1 MLDFWGLAGTE
12 PALVSLVGGGGKTSL
27 MVALAQALAANGR
40 ATLVTTTTRIFTTQ
54 LTLAPA
60 ALTEAEASP
69 DRLQATLAR
78 HGWCMVVGQLNGEK
92 AQGVAIERPA
102 QWLAQPGVDVVLVEA
117 DGSRMRPFKVPA
129 DHEPVVPPE
138 STLLIPVV
146 GVQAV
151 NGRIATTAHRPER
164 VVALAQLLRPNRTR
178 PVTLNSR
185 LTPALIA
192 QLLTHR
198 QGGLK
203 DAPAAARI
211 IPFVN
216 QIETAVHFK
225 QARQIAALALRT
237 PAVTRVLLGTA
248 QGITPVW
255 ERHERITAV
264 ILAAGESKRMGP
276 VTKQLLPWGQ
286 TTLLGQTIAH
296 AQASSVFDC
305 LVVTGHE
312 AEAVAA
318 VAQAANVP
326 TVHNPNYAA
335 GEMLSSLKTAVA
347 HLPSQTQA
355 VLVMLADQPLVD
367 KPIIDQLLHAYWR
380 GESDLIA
387 PTYNGQRGNPVLIG
401 RAYFEELLA
410 LPTGAAP
417 RDLLHRHQ
425 ERLYLVP
432 VHSDAIL
439 TDLDRPEAYE
449 AALSRLQK
457 PQRFYREILKT
468 QKNQ

>member
-1 MLDFWGLAGTE
+1 MLHFWHLAGPE

-27 MVALAQALAANGR
+27 MIALAQALVANGR
-40 ATLVTTTTRIFTTQ
+40 AAIVTTTTRIFTSQ
-54 LTLAPA
+54 LALAPV
-60 ALTEAEASP
+60 ALTEEEASP
-69 DRLQATLAR
+69 RRLQETLAQ
-78 HGWCMVVGQLNGEK
+78 HGWCMVVGRLNGEK
-92 AQGVAIERPA
+92 AQGVAVERPA

-138 STLLIPVV
+138 TTLLIPVV

-151 NGRIATTAHRPER
+151 NGRIATAAHRPER
-164 VVALAQLLRPNRTR
+164 VVSLAQSLKPPGVRS
-178 PVTLNSR
+178 VTLNSR
-185 LTPALIA
+185 LTTTLIA
-192 QLLTHR
+192 QLLTHP

-203 DAPAAARI
+203 DAPAAARV

-225 QARQIAALALRT
+225 QARQIAALALRS
-237 PAVTRVLLGTA
+237 PAVSSVLLGTA

-264 ILAAGESKRMGP
+264 ILAAGQSKRMGA

-286 TTLLGQTIAH
+286 TTMLGQTIAQ
-296 AQASSVFDC
+296 AQASSLFDC

-318 VAQAANVP
+318 VAQAAGVA
-326 TVHNPNYAA
+326 TVHNPDYAD

-347 HLPSQTQA
+347 HLPDQIQA
-355 VLVMLADQPLVD
+355 ILVMLADQPQVD
-367 KPIIDQLLHAYWR
+367 RTIIDQLLHAYWR

-387 PTYNGQRGNPVLIG
+387 PTYDGQRGNPVLIG
-401 RAYFEELLA
+401 RAYFDELLA
-410 LPTGAAP
+410 LPADAAP
-417 RDLLHRHQ
+417 RDLLRRYQ
-425 ERLYLVP
+425 DRLHLVP
-432 VHSDAIL
+432 VRSEAVLI
-439 TDLDRPEAYE
+439 DLDRPEDYE
-449 AALSRLQK
+449 RAVERGLVNRKQ
-457 PQRFYREILKT
+457 
-468 QKNQ
+468 